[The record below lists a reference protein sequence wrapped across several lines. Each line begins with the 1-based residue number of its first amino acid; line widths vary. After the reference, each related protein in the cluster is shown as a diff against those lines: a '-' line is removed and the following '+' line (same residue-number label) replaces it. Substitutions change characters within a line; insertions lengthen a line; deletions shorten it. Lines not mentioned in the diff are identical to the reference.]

1 MKLAIFETDLLKAT
15 KSDIEQNA
23 MYVTEAV
30 MHGNYDPL
38 QTLILAKKAL
48 EYFTL
53 IEKNV
58 RPYCDPVGKAGLQM
72 FSAQIIDK
80 KSPDTYDYASCNDS
94 VWAELKHIEAD
105 TKLKLKQREAFLKSL
120 TEEVANTTNGEVIKP
135 ADVLY
140 GKQTL
145 AVTIK

>member
-1 MKLAIFETDLLKAT
+1 MLVTLEKTLLKST
-15 KSDIEQNA
+15 KDDLEQNA
-23 MYVTEAV
+23 KHIVSEV
-30 MHGNYDPL
+30 MHGNLDAL
-38 QTLILAKKAL
+38 ETLILAKKGL

-58 RPYCDPVGKAGLQM
+58 RPYCNGVGKAGVGM
-72 FSAQIIDK
+72 FSTQIIEK
-80 KSPDTYDYASCNDS
+80 KSPDIYNFESCNDS
-94 VWAELKHIEAD
+94 VWAELKHIEAE

-120 TEEVANTTNGEVIKP
+120 TEEVANTTNGEVIRP
-135 ADVLY
+135 AEVLY